1 VALFLTV
8 GSNPFFG
15 RPTKRLKD
23 TNMLVVRPSNFVDL
37 ASIERLLDATDARV
51 TTLPKDRD
59 KLSEKIS
66 ESDDAFRSG
75 VDSEGPASFLFVLED
90 TDTNELHGTS
100 GVDAEAGNGFPF
112 FNYRLDEV
120 VHASHH
126 LNISSKVPVLF
137 LSHELTG
144 RTLLRSFSVDPE
156 MKNTDGFEL
165 LSRARLMFMAANQE
179 RFDQEIIVEIQGI
192 FDDKGECPFWD
203 AVGRKFFDLDFLT
216 ADYYCSVKSKTFM
229 SELIPQ
235 HPVYVPLLPPEAA
248 ANIGQNHEAAN
259 RICQLLY
266 REGFHKSKFIDP
278 FDGGPVLKGQLQYTH
293 TFRNI
298 KFKKARPSEV
308 IGGMKYLISN
318 QSQRDFRCAIG
329 TLVDGIGDSIRIP
342 LDVASALNI
351 REGDQIAYA
360 PL

>member
-1 VALFLTV
+1 
-8 GSNPFFG
+8 
-15 RPTKRLKD
+15 
-23 TNMLVVRPSNFVDL
+23 MLVVRPSTFVDL
-37 ASIERLLDATDARV
+37 TGIERLLNDTDARV
-51 TTLPKDRD
+51 TTLPKERD

-66 ESDDAFRSG
+66 ESDDAFRVAIDG
-75 VDSEGPASFLFVLED
+75 EGPASFLFVLED
-90 TDTNELHGTS
+90 SETRELQGTS
-100 GVDAEAGNGFPF
+100 GIDAEAGNGYPF

-144 RTLLRSFSVDPE
+144 RTLLRSFSINPDFRDS
-156 MKNTDGFEL
+156 DGFDL
-165 LSRARLMFMAANQE
+165 LSRARFMFMAANPD
-179 RFDQEIIVEIQGI
+179 RFNQEIIVEIQGI
-192 FDDKGECPFWD
+192 FDDKGVCPFWD

-216 ADYYCSVKSKTFM
+216 ADYYCSMKSKTFM

-235 HPVYVPLLPPEAA
+235 HPVYVPLLPDEAA
-248 ANIGQNHEAAN
+248 GNIAKNHPAAN

-266 REGFHKSKFIDP
+266 REGFHQSKFIDP

-298 KFKKARPSEV
+298 RFKKAKPSDV
-308 IGGMKYLISN
+308 VGGMKYLISN
-318 QSQRDFRCAIG
+318 QSQQDFRCVIG
-329 TLVDGIGDSIRIP
+329 TLVDGIGDTIRIS
-342 LDVASALNI
+342 LEVAHALNV
-351 REGDQIAYA
+351 RDGDAIAYS

>member
-1 VALFLTV
+1 
-8 GSNPFFG
+8 
-15 RPTKRLKD
+15 
-23 TNMLVVRPSNFVDL
+23 MLVVRPSTFADL
-37 ASIERLLDATDARV
+37 TGIERLLDDTDARV
-51 TTLPKDRD
+51 TTLPKERD

-66 ESDDAFRSG
+66 ESDDAFRSALDPDG
-75 VDSEGPASFLFVLED
+75 ASSYLFVMED
-90 TDTNELHGTS
+90 TESDTLLGTS
-100 GVDAEAGNGFPF
+100 GIDAQAGNGYPF

-144 RTLLRSFSVDPE
+144 RTLLRSFSIEPTKRD
-156 MKNTDGFEL
+156 TDAFDL
-165 LSRARLMFMAANQE
+165 LSRARLMYMATNPE
-179 RFDQEIIVEIQGI
+179 RFHQEIIVEIQGI
-192 FDDKGECPFWD
+192 FNDKGECPFWD

-216 ADYYCSVKSKTFM
+216 ADYYCSVKTKTFM

-248 ANIGQNHEAAN
+248 SNIAQNHPAAN

-278 FDGGPVLKGQLQYTH
+278 FDGGPVLKGQLQYTQ
-293 TFRNI
+293 TYSNI
-298 KFKKARPSEV
+298 QFKQARPSDV

-318 QSQRDFRCAIG
+318 QSAQHFRCAIG
-329 TLVDGIGDSIRIP
+329 TLVDGIGDTIRIP
-342 LDVASALNI
+342 LDIAQALNV
-351 REGDQIAYA
+351 RDGDTIAYS

>member
-1 VALFLTV
+1 
-8 GSNPFFG
+8 
-15 RPTKRLKD
+15 
-23 TNMLVVRPSNFVDL
+23 MLVVRPSTFVDL
-37 ASIERLLDATDARV
+37 AGIERLLDETDARV

-75 VDSEGPASFLFVLED
+75 SEGPSSFLFVLED
-90 TDTNELHGTS
+90 TDNNTVVGTS
-100 GVDAEAGNGFPF
+100 GIDASAGNGYPF

-144 RTLLRSFSVDPE
+144 RTLLRSFTIDPQWRD
-156 MKNTDGFEL
+156 TDGFEL
-165 LSRARLMFMAANQE
+165 LSRARLMYMAADPDRFNQE
-179 RFDQEIIVEIQGI
+179 LIVEIQGI
-192 FDDKGECPFWD
+192 FDDKGVCPFWD

-216 ADYYCSVKSKTFM
+216 ADYYCSVKTKTFM

-235 HPVYVPLLPPEAA
+235 HPVYVPLLPAEAA
-248 ANIGQNHEAAN
+248 GNIARNHQAAN

-278 FDGGPVLKGQLQYTH
+278 FDGGPVLKGQLNYTH
-293 TFRNI
+293 TYSNI
-298 KFKKARPSEV
+298 RFKKAKPSEV

-318 QSQRDFRCAIG
+318 QSTTDFRCVIG
-329 TLVDGIGDSIRIP
+329 TLVDGIGDTIRLP
-342 LDVASALNI
+342 LDISQALNI
-351 REGDQIAYA
+351 REGDQIAYS

>member
-1 VALFLTV
+1 
-8 GSNPFFG
+8 
-15 RPTKRLKD
+15 
-23 TNMLVVRPSNFVDL
+23 MLVVRPSTFVDL
-37 ASIERLLDATDARV
+37 AGIERLLDETDARV
-51 TTLPKDRD
+51 TTLPKERD

-75 VDSEGPASFLFVLED
+75 IDADGPASFLFVLED
-90 TDTNELHGTS
+90 TESNDVVGTS
-100 GVDAEAGNGFPF
+100 GIDAQAGNGYPF

-144 RTLLRSFSVDPE
+144 RTLLRSFAIDPAVRDS
-156 MKNTDGFEL
+156 DGFEL
-165 LSRARLMFMAANQE
+165 LSRARLMFMAANPE
-179 RFDQEIIVEIQGI
+179 RFSQELIVEIQGI
-192 FDDKGECPFWD
+192 FDDKGDCPFWD
-203 AVGRKFFDLDFLT
+203 AVGRKFFGLDFHT

-248 ANIGQNHEAAN
+248 ANIAQNHEAAN

-266 REGFHKSKFIDP
+266 REGFRKSKFIDP
-278 FDGGPVLKGQLQYTH
+278 FDGGPVLKGQLSFTH
-293 TFRNI
+293 TYSNI
-298 KFKKARPSEV
+298 RFKKAKPSEV
-308 IGGMKYLISN
+308 IGGMKYMISN
-318 QSQRDFRCAIG
+318 QSATDFRCAIG
-329 TLVDGIGDSIRIP
+329 TLVDGIGDSIRLP
-342 LDVASALNI
+342 LDVAEALNI
-351 REGDQIAYA
+351 REGDQIAYS

>member
-1 VALFLTV
+1 
-8 GSNPFFG
+8 
-15 RPTKRLKD
+15 
-23 TNMLVVRPSNFVDL
+23 MLVVRPSTFVDL

-51 TTLPKDRD
+51 TTLPKERD

-66 ESDDAFRSG
+66 ESDDAFRTG
-75 VDSEGPASFLFVLED
+75 VDAEGPASFLFVLED
-90 TDTNELHGTS
+90 TETDALLGTA
-100 GVDAEAGNGFPF
+100 GIDAEAGNGYPF

-144 RTLLRSFSVDPE
+144 RTLLRSFSLEPE
-156 MKNTDGFEL
+156 RRDTDAFDL
-165 LSRARLMFMAANQE
+165 LSRARLMFMAINPD

-192 FDDKGECPFWD
+192 FDDKGVCPFWD
-203 AVGRKFFDLDFLT
+203 SVGRKFFDLDFLT
-216 ADYYCSVKSKTFM
+216 ADYYCSVKTKTFM

-248 ANIGQNHEAAN
+248 ANIAQNHEAAN

-293 TFRNI
+293 TASNI
-298 KFKKARPSEV
+298 KFKRARPSEV

-318 QSQRDFRCAIG
+318 QSVTDFRCTIG
-329 TLVDGIGDSIRIP
+329 TLVDGIGDTIRIP
-342 LDVASALNI
+342 LDVADALNI
-351 REGDQIAYA
+351 QEGDQIAYS

>member
-1 VALFLTV
+1 
-8 GSNPFFG
+8 
-15 RPTKRLKD
+15 
-23 TNMLVVRPSNFVDL
+23 MLVVRPSTFIDL
-37 ASIERLLDATDARV
+37 ASIERLLDDTDARV

-66 ESDDAFRSG
+66 ESDDSFRSG
-75 VDSEGPASFLFVLED
+75 LDHESHASFLFVLED
-90 TDTNELHGTS
+90 TETSQLHGTS
-100 GVDAEAGNGFPF
+100 GVDSQAGNGYPF

-144 RTLLRSFSVDPE
+144 RTLLRSFSIDPALRD
-156 MKNTDGFEL
+156 TDGFEL
-165 LSRARLMFMAANQE
+165 LSRARLMYMAINPE
-179 RFDQEIIVEIQGI
+179 RFNQEIIVEIQGI
-192 FDDKGECPFWD
+192 FDDKGVCPFWD
-203 AVGRKFFDLDFLT
+203 AVGRRFFDLDFLT

-235 HPVYVPLLPPEAA
+235 HPVYVPLLPEEAA
-248 ANIGQNHEAAN
+248 NNIARNHEAAN
-259 RICQLLY
+259 RTCQLLY

-278 FDGGPVLKGQLQYTH
+278 FDGGPVLKGQLNYTH
-293 TFRNI
+293 TYSNI
-298 KFKKARPSEV
+298 RFKKARPSEV

-318 QSQRDFRCAIG
+318 QSTQDFRCAIG
-329 TLVDGIGDSIRIP
+329 TLVDGIGDSIRLPI
-342 LDVASALNI
+342 DVANALNI
-351 REGDQIAYA
+351 REGDQIAYS